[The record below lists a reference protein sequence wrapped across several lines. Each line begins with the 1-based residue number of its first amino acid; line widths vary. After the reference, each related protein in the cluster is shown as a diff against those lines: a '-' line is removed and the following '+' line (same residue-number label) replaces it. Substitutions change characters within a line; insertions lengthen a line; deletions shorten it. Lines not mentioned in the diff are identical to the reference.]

1 MSINARKE
9 KKFKKRLKNVL
20 DNENIDRQRDLI
32 RDIIA
37 DLDWNLE
44 DCAAALV
51 YLSQPNLY
59 QRVKKMEQVS
69 ESNDDFDIPLT
80 VTQNKTVRYR
90 LNVGDKHQVKQ
101 EEIKNV
107 LVDESGVD
115 RKRIGR
121 IDIRHHYTIVEL
133 PDGMPADIF
142 QLLSEVEI
150 RQQKLKIKRL
160 KLQRKFRHYRNK
172 HSQ

>member
-9 KKFKKRLKNVL
+9 QKFKKRLKNIL
-20 DNENIDRQRDLI
+20 DNENLDQQRDLI
-32 RDIIA
+32 RDIVA
-37 DLDWNLE
+37 DFDWNLE

-59 QRVKKMEQVS
+59 QKVKKLEQVS
-69 ESNDDFDIPLT
+69 ASSDDFEIPFIAT
-80 VTQNKTVRYR
+80 RNRSVRYR
-90 LNVGDKHQVKQ
+90 LNVGNKHQVKQ

-107 LVDESGVD
+107 LIDESGVD

-121 IDIRHHYTIVEL
+121 VDIRYHYTIVEL

-142 QLLSEVEI
+142 QLLTEVEI
-150 RQQKLKIKRL
+150 RQQKLSIKRL
-160 KLQRKFRHYRNK
+160 KSQRKFRHYHKRT
-172 HSQ
+172 Q